1 MIKKTGLIYFFLLAI
16 LLAGCA
22 SSKPEIVLEM
32 DQYDFGD
39 VVNGEVVNLDISVQN
54 EGDAPLLV
62 DSVSTSCGCTKAS
75 LDSMSI
81 PPGEN
86 ALLHIEFD
94 SGAHGPELTGEL
106 IRQVFVNSN
115 DPANPEV
122 VVELAANI
130 IKGSSP

>member
-1 MIKKTGLIYFFLLAI
+1 MIKKTWLIHFFLLAL

-22 SSKPEIVLEM
+22 SSKPEIVLELE
-32 DQYDFGD
+32 QYDFGD
-39 VVNGEVVNLDISVQN
+39 VVNGDVEKLDINVQN
-54 EGDAPLLV
+54 AGAAPLLV

-81 PPGEN
+81 PPGGS

-106 IRQVFVNSN
+106 IRQVFINSN

-122 VVELAANI
+122 VVELSANI
-130 IKGSSP
+130 IKGISP